1 MSRQYG
7 QCEQEVKSV
16 ARKVKKQV
24 AAVKASAMSKFAN
37 QLRGWRAKRGWSQ
50 VELADQLRYS
60 NALVSQVEQ
69 EHKPPSAEFAA
80 KCDEVFDTPDTFA
93 DLQELVA
100 REAWPSY
107 FAPVIDSET
116 RATQVH
122 EWEQRVVPGLL
133 QTEDY
138 ARSVIKAGQ
147 PRTSPDEL
155 ERKVASRL
163 ERQAIFV
170 RESGRPMYWVV
181 IHEGVLRHT
190 VGSPEI
196 MRTQLDRLIDA
207 AGSPDILIQ
216 ILPYT
221 ASEHPGTDGPI
232 KVFDFSGAPSSGY
245 TECNGGGMIVEQP
258 EQVAGLVT
266 SMSLIRAA
274 ALSPRVS
281 RDYIMN
287 IRGEIA

>member
-1 MSRQYG
+1 M
-7 QCEQEVKSV
+7 
-16 ARKVKKQV
+16 ARKVKEPT

-50 VELADQLRYS
+50 AELAGQLGYS
-60 NALVSQVEQ
+60 NALVSQIEQ

-80 KCDEVFDTPDTFA
+80 QCDVVFDTPATFA

-107 FAPVIDSET
+107 FAPVIDAET

-133 QTEDY
+133 QVGDY
-138 ARSVIKAGQ
+138 ARSVIRAGM
-147 PRTSPDEL
+147 PRISPDEL
-155 ERKVASRL
+155 ERKVESRL
-163 ERQAIFV
+163 ERQAIFT
-170 RESGRPMYWVV
+170 RETGRPMYWVV
-181 IHEGVLRHT
+181 VHEGVLRHV

-196 MRTQLDRLIDA
+196 MRTQLGRLIDA
-207 AGSPDILIQ
+207 ADSPDILIQ
-216 ILPYT
+216 VLPYS
-221 ASEHPGTDGPI
+221 AYDHPGTDGPI
-232 KVFDFSGAPSSGY
+232 LVFDFADASSSGY

-266 SMSLIRAA
+266 SMNLIRAA
-274 ALSPRVS
+274 ALSPRES
-281 RDYIMN
+281 RECIVR
-287 IRGEIA
+287 IRDEIT